1 MGKKGK
7 EAKRREKKQRT
18 GRKHSSLKPHEY
30 YEISGDTVTRKRK
43 GCPRCGPG
51 TILSE
56 HKGRLYCGKCGY
68 TEFERKTPSP
78 ESVHEEKPGQPKEG
92 QPSKED
98 RPSAEDTQKGA
109 GRPSAEDRPSVEDT
123 HTGTGR
129 PSAEKPQ
136 EDRPSAE
143 KPQEDKPSQEDKQPE
158 PPKTG

>member
-18 GRKHSSLKPHEY
+18 GRKHSSLKPHEHY
-30 YEISGDTVTRKRK
+30 GISGNTVTRKRK

-68 TEFERKTPSP
+68 TEFERKPSQ
-78 ESVHEEKPGQPKEG
+78 EKPGQSR
-92 QPSKED
+92 QVHLA
-98 RPSAEDTQKGA
+98 AEA
-109 GRPSAEDRPSVEDT
+109 NPAP
-123 HTGTGR
+123 
-129 PSAEKPQ
+129 EKPQ
-136 EDRPSAE
+136 EE
-143 KPQEDKPSQEDKQPE
+143 KPSPEDKQPE